1 GLVEMAKQNLDKS
14 HYAKQK
20 FREKGFEVLFSDG
33 FFNEFVVKL
42 SKPIK
47 EVNESLLDEGIIGG
61 YDLGFYEGKYKHH
74 MLVAVTEMRTKEE
87 IDAFVASLEGAK

>member
-1 GLVEMAKQNLDKS
+1 GKTGLVEMEKQNLDKS

-20 FREKGFEVLFSDG
+20 FREKGVEVLFSDG
-33 FFNEFVVKL
+33 FFNEFGVKL

-61 YDLGFYEGKYKHH
+61 YDLCFYEEKYENH
-74 MLVAVTEMRTKEE
+74 ML
-87 IDAFVASLEGAK
+87 

>member
-1 GLVEMAKQNLDKS
+1 M
-14 HYAKQK
+14 
-20 FREKGFEVLFSDG
+20 
-33 FFNEFVVKL
+33 
-42 SKPIK
+42 
-47 EVNESLLDEGIIGG
+47 NESLLDEGIIGG